1 MLGDLGEKRRTFPFI
16 KEFKQSVEIFILV
29 SHIGANQAV

>member
-1 MLGDLGEKRRTFPFI
+1 MLGGLGGKKRTFPFI

-29 SHIGANQAV
+29 SHIGANQTV